1 MYFRLVDISS
11 AFNQTS
17 NTSVLITY
25 KHIFP
30 NSDTDAICFQIRSN
44 LTDK

>member
-1 MYFRLVDISS
+1 MYFRLVDILP

-17 NTSVLITY
+17 NSSVLITY
-25 KHIFP
+25 KYIFP

-44 LTDK
+44 LTDE